1 MDWLGSLAVVLIGA
15 VLAHCLAIRRSKLT
29 ARRTAAA
36 KFRGSILATLNGLY
50 PLPVNWPDD
59 IDHTLRRAFPTLQ
72 TPSRSFVRSCLAA
85 YGLMIVRGSAIA
97 VRLAATS
104 IFNAT
109 IITWIFGVLM
119 NLQQMLRAP
128 FMKML
133 AHFWPL
139 LRRRRE
145 DRYRWQCR

>member
-72 TPSRSFVRSCLAA
+72 T
-85 YGLMIVRGSAIA
+85 AIA
-97 VRLAATS
+97 EFRPFVPWRRRWAYDRAWFHYRCSTGRHVDIQCHHHYMDFRSPDESPTDAKSTFHENVSALLAFAAT
-104 IFNAT
+104 T
-109 IITWIFGVLM
+109 
-119 NLQQMLRAP
+119 
-128 FMKML
+128 
-133 AHFWPL
+133 
-139 LRRRRE
+139 
-145 DRYRWQCR
+145 